1 MSTTITFVVLLVKVF
16 VYFFIYNSILFKIKN
31 KFSEIESFLFLDYL
45 NLNSGSCVDLAATY
59 DCELKKQQ
67 GLCHLILGNN
77 QPVYVFCAKT
87 CGYCPHEPY
96 LTCAK
101 LAPNTCQMG
110 QCVDVRLFNVPTI
123 KCVCPQSRG
132 GAYCQISNL
141 LHLFDIHR
149 NYFDLKKKE
158 LFLENPCLSNPCQN
172 GGICTAQYET
182 PSGSYTCQCPVGY
195 SGAQC
200 QIFDQ
205 CYSIYCLNGGYCK
218 LNYVGVPYCECP
230 SGFYGTFCENCE
242 FFYFNFYITNDLIN

>member
-1 MSTTITFVVLLVKVF
+1 MRL
-16 VYFFIYNSILFKIKN
+16 NH
-31 KFSEIESFLFLDYL
+31 FSLLDYL

-110 QCVDVRLFNVPTI
+110 QCVDVRLFDVPTI

-141 LHLFDIHR
+141 LHLFDIHGD
-149 NYFDLKKKE
+149 YFDFFLNSILRKSVFIESLSKRWHMHSSVRNSIRQLHVSMSGGLLGCTVSNLRPM
-158 LFLENPCLSNPCQN
+158 LFDLLSQRW
-172 GGICTAQYET
+172 
-182 PSGSYTCQCPVGY
+182 
-195 SGAQC
+195 
-200 QIFDQ
+200 
-205 CYSIYCLNGGYCK
+205 L
-218 LNYVGVPYCECP
+218 L
-230 SGFYGTFCENCE
+230 
-242 FFYFNFYITNDLIN
+242 